1 MRFVLSKVISIFIL
15 KQTNKME
22 DVQARKDKLREL
34 KNLYDDKLISEE
46 VYNQRQLEI
55 LAEERN
61 NSRFNA
67 FAKSDAKVTSTTAPT
82 APTAPT
88 FAPTPT
94 PTPIASMFVDTS
106 VSTPT
111 KKLLWEAGPLK
122 LYWPQW
128 GGFFWGVWLVAAVV
142 WTAAICAVVSV
153 FIKSIIP
160 VLSSIPIISVGQ
172 FAVGV
177 IAIGQFAVGFITI
190 GTILSP
196 NTFVL

>member
-1 MRFVLSKVISIFIL
+1 
-15 KQTNKME
+15 ME

-55 LAEERN
+55 LADGR
-61 NSRFNA
+61 NSRLNT
-67 FAKSDAKVTSTTAPT
+67 FAKSDVKVTATTAPT

-88 FAPTPT
+88 FAPTP
-94 PTPIASMFVDTS
+94 IASVFVDTS

-128 GGFFWGVWLVAAVV
+128 GGFFWGVWFVAAVV

-160 VLSSIPIISVGQ
+160 VLPSIPIISVGQ